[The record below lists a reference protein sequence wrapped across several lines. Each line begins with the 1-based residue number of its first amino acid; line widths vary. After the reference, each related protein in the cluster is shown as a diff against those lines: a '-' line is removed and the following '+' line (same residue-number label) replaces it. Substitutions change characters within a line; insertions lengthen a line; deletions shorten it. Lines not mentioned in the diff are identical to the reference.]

1 MKTKVIVT
9 FDDNDK
15 KLLKSELPKNPCKG
29 CYLHGN
35 GCCGCANGIEYEK
48 LLKPYKEANILDI
61 ALKNKERL
69 ELIRDIEDKKKMVK
83 EIEETL
89 PNFMISTDNPFRTET
104 WQASIRRDEVLT
116 SSEFG
121 VTMNDSNGTWVKLD
135 EIQKMIDEG
144 IISIDYDKLEK
155 VILERNS
162 K

>member
-1 MKTKVIVT
+1 M
-9 FDDNDK
+9 
-15 KLLKSELPKNPCKG
+15 
-29 CYLHGN
+29 
-35 GCCGCANGIEYEK
+35 IE
-48 LLKPYKEANILDI
+48 N
-61 ALKNKERL
+61 
-69 ELIRDIEDKKKMVK
+69 KKKMVK

-144 IISIDYDKLEK
+144 IMSIDYDKLENS
-155 VILERNS
+155 LYDRLDERV
-162 K
+162 

>member
-15 KLLKSELPKNPCKG
+15 KLLKSELPKNPCED
-29 CYLHGN
+29 CRSFRES
-35 GCCGCANGIEYEK
+35 CCGCSRGIEYEK
-48 LLKPYKEANILDI
+48 VVKLYKEANILDI
-61 ALKNKERL
+61 ALSNKERL
-69 ELIRDIEDKKKMVK
+69 ELLKDIEDKKKKVK
-83 EIEETL
+83 EIEESL

-121 VTMNDSNGTWVKLD
+121 VAMNDSNGTWVKLD

-155 VILERNS
+155 AILERNN
-162 K
+162 